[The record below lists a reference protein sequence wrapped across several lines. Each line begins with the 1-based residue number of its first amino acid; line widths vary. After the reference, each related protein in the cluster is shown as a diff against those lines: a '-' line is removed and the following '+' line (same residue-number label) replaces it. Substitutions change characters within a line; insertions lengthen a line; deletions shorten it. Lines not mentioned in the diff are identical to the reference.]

1 MSRRRVGIIGTG
13 FMGGVHAE
21 AWQGTDAS
29 LVAILERS
37 KESKIGDMGR
47 FGVSVHTD
55 LTEFLNAVDVVDICV
70 PTYLHAH
77 FALAAAA
84 AGKPT
89 ICEKPLS
96 LAAEESLDVLEAFS
110 SRGLLLQ
117 VGHVLRFSPEYSAAR
132 NAVRLGEIGDLAS
145 LRLHRLSFAPKRG
158 RHSWFNDESKSGGIV
173 FDLMIHDLDYALWL
187 AGDVTSVY
195 ARSAPGG
202 PGHAIAILQHAN
214 GVISHIEGSWSE
226 PQPLFRTKAEIAGSS
241 GVIEFSSDES
251 SPLTLRSH
259 QSAAEASTGGRD
271 YSVGANPFELELQHF
286 MDLLDGDVEPVI
298 TALDGLQA
306 VRLAEATRQ
315 SVNTGRPVRLT
326 ARRGAEQP

>member
-1 MSRRRVGIIGTG
+1 MNQRRVGIIGTG

-21 AWQGTDAS
+21 AWQGTNAS

-37 KESKIGDMGR
+37 TESKIGDMGR
-47 FGVSVHTD
+47 YGATVYTD
-55 LTEFLNAVDVVDICV
+55 LQEFLDAVDVVDICV

-77 FALAAAA
+77 FALAAAE
-84 AGKPT
+84 AGKPA
-89 ICEKPLS
+89 ICEKPLT
-96 LAAEESLDVLEAFS
+96 LTGEESLEVVEAFS

-117 VGHVLRFSPEYSAAR
+117 VAHVLRFSPEYSAAR
-132 NAVRLGEIGDLAS
+132 DAVLAGKIGDLAA

-158 RHSWFNDESKSGGIV
+158 RYSWFNDEAKSGGIV

-195 ARSAPGG
+195 AKSAAGG

-226 PQPLFRTKAEIAGSS
+226 PQPVFRTKSELAGST
-241 GVIEFSSDES
+241 GVISFSSDAS
-251 SPLTLRSH
+251 SPLTLRLH
-259 QSAAEASTGGRD
+259 ETGPEATTGGGD
-271 YSVGANPFELELQHF
+271 DGVGDNPFELELQHF
-286 MDLLDGDVEPVI
+286 LDLLDGEVEPVI
-298 TALDGLQA
+298 TAFDGLQA

-315 SVNTGRPVRLT
+315 SVSTGRPVRL
-326 ARRGAEQP
+326 AASGRAE

>member
-1 MSRRRVGIIGTG
+1 MTQRRVGIIGTG

-21 AWQGTDAS
+21 AWQGTNAS
-29 LVAILERS
+29 LVAILEHT

-47 FGVSVHTD
+47 FGASVYTD

-70 PTYLHAH
+70 PTYLHGH

-96 LAAEESLDVLEAFS
+96 LTGAESLEVLEAFS

-117 VGHVLRFSPEYSAAR
+117 VAHVLRFSPEYSAAR
-132 NAVRLGEIGDLAS
+132 NAVRSGQIGDLAS

-158 RHSWFNDESKSGGIV
+158 RNSWFIDEAKSGGIV

-195 ARSAPGG
+195 AKSAVGG
-202 PGHAIAILQHAN
+202 PGHAIAILQHEN
-214 GVISHIEGSWSE
+214 GVMSHVEGSWSE
-226 PQPLFRTKAEIAGSS
+226 PQPLFRTKAEIAGST
-241 GVIEFSSDES
+241 GLIEFSSDAS
-251 SPLTLRSH
+251 SPLNLRLH
-259 QSAAEASTGGRD
+259 QSAEVTTGGKDR
-271 YSVGANPFELELQHF
+271 SVGANPFELELQHF
-286 MDLLDGDVEPVI
+286 MDLLDGGVEPVI
-298 TALDGLQA
+298 TAFDGLQA

-315 SVNTGRPVRLT
+315 SVSTGRPVRLT
-326 ARRGAEQP
+326 ASGRAE

>member
-1 MSRRRVGIIGTG
+1 MSQRRVGIIGTG

-21 AWQGTDAS
+21 AWQGTNAS

-37 KESKIGDMGR
+37 KESIIGDMGR
-47 FGVSVHTD
+47 YGASVYTD
-55 LTEFLNAVDVVDICV
+55 LAEFLDAVDVVDICV
-70 PTYLHAH
+70 PTYLHTH
-77 FALAAAA
+77 FALAAAE
-84 AGKPT
+84 AGKPA

-96 LAAEESLDVLEAFS
+96 LTGAESLEVVEAFS

-117 VGHVLRFSPEYSAAR
+117 VAHVLRFSPEYSAAR
-132 NAVRLGEIGDLAS
+132 DAVRSGSVGDLAS

-158 RHSWFNDESKSGGIV
+158 RHSWFNDEAKSGGIV

-195 ARSAPGG
+195 AKSATGG

-226 PQPLFRTKAEIAGSS
+226 PQPVFRTRSEIVGST
-241 GVIEFSSDES
+241 GLINFSSDES

-259 QSAAEASTGGRD
+259 QPAAEATTGGRER
-271 YSVGANPFELELQHF
+271 SVGANPFELELQHF
-286 MDLLDGDVEPVI
+286 MDLLDGGVESVI
-298 TALDGLQA
+298 TAFDGLQA

-315 SVNTGRPVRLT
+315 SVNTGRPVRL
-326 ARRGAEQP
+326 AASGRAE